1 MNRENII
8 SKIQALFNV
17 TVENGSSEQEAIAA
31 ALMAQKFIAKYN
43 IQDNEL
49 FTTEDYEV
57 VEVVEVASDPA
68 YRKFKYTLATIIAD
82 NYRCRYYIRSV
93 GRKHKMIFVGRTVD
107 ATAASLIFNKLYQ
120 ATNDYANSQSTQY
133 RGKGFGLYG
142 NYFNSAAIA
151 FLDGVKA
158 ELEKQSKELMLIRP
172 KEVDDSFDEITA
184 GFKHKKDTSMTFSG
198 YVNYEQGVQAGRD
211 AIRAGRI
218 SGQKGLNA

>member
-17 TVENGSSEQEAIAA
+17 TVENGSSEQEATAA
-31 ALMAQKFIAKYN
+31 ALMAQRFIAKYN

-49 FTTEDYEV
+49 FTTEDY
-57 VEVVEVASDPA
+57 EVVEVASDPA

-93 GRKHKMIFVGRTVD
+93 GRKHKMVFVGRTVD

-133 RGKGFGLYG
+133 RGKGYGLYG

-158 ELEKQSKELMLIRP
+158 ELEKQSKELMLVRS
-172 KEVDDSFDEITA
+172 KEVDNSFEEITA
-184 GFKHKKDTSMTFSG
+184 GFKRKKDTSMTSFG

-218 SGQKGLNA
+218 GGQKGLNA